1 MTTQTETKPR
11 RFNIGRMDFGN
22 QKPKVIR
29 VRSGDAEWVLGDGV
43 ESHDPMD
50 RVGGP
55 YRIHD
60 FCTEYY
66 DGERFFLA
74 CLGGSYFPPMILVM
88 ADTWE
93 DAYENLIDWLAET
106 GKYCCIV
113 EDEEELKEIEE
124 DPDGICGVSFS
135 SNGVPVYDEEIT
147 MNEVQLVSLEF

>member
-60 FCTEYY
+60 FCTECNY
-66 DGERFFLA
+66 GERFFLA

-88 ADTWE
+88 ADTWA
-93 DAYENLIDWLAET
+93 DAYENLIDWLAEGHWGHVVT
-106 GKYCCIV
+106 
-113 EDEEELKEIEE
+113 DEKELKEMEE
-124 DPDGICGVSFS
+124 NPDGICGISFS